1 MPTRLSRY
9 GQGHCREFA
18 ASGVQLNWRC
28 TLERCRWQSPPD
40 DRWHDYEQSSVIV
53 EMSNVDRVVPPW
65 PRPVP
70 RVRPAPAAVSFRRPL
85 AQPGASSRCPWKH
98 VLSRNCGSVQ
108 LGDVQR
114 HFFDTAGDAADGCE
128 APCGVVDNGACNTG
142 SAAAVGAR
150 SSVTCSANLFRHQ
163 GRCR

>member
-1 MPTRLSRY
+1 M
-9 GQGHCREFA
+9 
-18 ASGVQLNWRC
+18 
-28 TLERCRWQSPPD
+28 
-40 DRWHDYEQSSVIV
+40 IV
-53 EMSNVDRVVPPW
+53 EMSDVYRGVPPW

-70 RVRPAPAAVSFRRPL
+70 RVRPVPAAVSFRRPL
-85 AQPGASSRCPWKH
+85 AQLGASSRCPWKH

-128 APCGVVDNGACNTG
+128 APCGAVDNGVCNTCSAAAASACSLMTCDANFFDTNGDATDGCKAPGGAVDNGACNTG

-150 SSVTCSANLFRHQ
+150 SSVTCNANLFRHQ

>member
-40 DRWHDYEQSSVIV
+40 DRWHNYEQSSVIV
-53 EMSNVDRVVPPW
+53 EMSD
-65 PRPVP
+65 
-70 RVRPAPAAVSFRRPL
+70 
-85 AQPGASSRCPWKH
+85 
-98 VLSRNCGSVQ
+98 
-108 LGDVQR
+108 
-114 HFFDTAGDAADGCE
+114 DAADGCE
-128 APCGVVDNGACNTG
+128 APGGAVDNGVCNTCSAAAVSACSLMTCDANFFDTNGDATDGCKAPGGAVDNGACNTG

-150 SSVTCSANLFRHQ
+150 SSVTCNANLFRHQ